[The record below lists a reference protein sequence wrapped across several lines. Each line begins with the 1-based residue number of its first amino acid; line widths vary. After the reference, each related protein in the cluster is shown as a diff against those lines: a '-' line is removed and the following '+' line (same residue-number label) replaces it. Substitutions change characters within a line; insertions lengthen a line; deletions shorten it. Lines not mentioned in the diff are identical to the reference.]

1 MTVCLASVAVLGE
14 AVGESFDFDG
24 FDVWGF
30 DDGLAFAVFLE
41 VLFVAAGDGGDFGDD
56 FFAEAEEDVGV
67 GLFEDVAVDVFGVL
81 GDHEEAEFVF
91 AALFDGVTSAVD
103 DVLFPES
110 VGVGDVVVGFVNGDE
125 EWGVFDVGIDV
136 VVVDFVVDDI
146 GEDGED
152 GEFFFFA
159 VEVAGWDDGDL
170 AFAEHGV

>member
-1 MTVCLASVAVLGE
+1 MLGE

-56 FFAEAEEDVGV
+56 FFAETEEDVGV

-103 DVLFPES
+103 DCVSFLLHFHP
-110 VGVGDVVVGFVNGDE
+110 
-125 EWGVFDVGIDV
+125 
-136 VVVDFVVDDI
+136 
-146 GEDGED
+146 
-152 GEFFFFA
+152 
-159 VEVAGWDDGDL
+159 GWMMFNSRPVTRSHILSGP
-170 AFAEHGV
+170 